1 MYEGVMAIARRRFLQ
16 LAGAAVAAPAL
27 SRRASALDYPTRPVR
42 IIVGFAPGGGSDILV
57 RPIAQWLTEHMS
69 QPFIVENRPG
79 ANTNLATEIV
89 VNSPADGYTLL
100 VPAMGAAVNASLYDK
115 LNFNFLRDTTPVAGI
130 LRVPNVLEVYPGLPI
145 HSVPEFIAYAKANPG
160 KLTFGSSGNGSSVHM
175 GAELFKMMTGVD
187 MVHVPYR
194 GDAPAATDLIGG
206 QIDSMFGNLPTSIEH
221 IRAGKLRA
229 LAVTSLEPS
238 SALPG
243 IPPIAQ
249 FVPGY
254 EAVGWW
260 GIVAPKNTPAEIIDK
275 LNAAFNA
282 AYSDPKIRK
291 PLDETGGTV
300 LAGPPAAFGKLVAD
314 DTEKWAK
321 VVKFSGLKP

>member
-1 MYEGVMAIARRRFLQ
+1 MTIARRRFLQ
-16 LAGAAVAAPAL
+16 FATAALAAPAFAK
-27 SRRASALDYPTRPVR
+27 RAAALDYPTRPVR
-42 IIVGFAPGGGSDILV
+42 VIVGFAPGGGSDILV
-57 RPIAQWLTEHMS
+57 RPIAQWLSEHVG

-115 LNFNFLRDTTPVAGI
+115 LSFNFLRDTAPVAGI

-145 HSVPEFIAYAKANPG
+145 NTVPEFIAYAKANPG

-229 LAVTSLEPS
+229 LAVTSLLPS
-238 SALPG
+238 AALPG

-275 LNAAFNA
+275 LNTAFNA
-282 AYSDPKIRK
+282 ALNDPKIRAQ
-291 PLDETGGTV
+291 LDETGGTV
-300 LAGPPAAFGKLVAD
+300 LTGPPATFGKLVAD